1 MQEIEERILVTEDT
15 VEEIDT
21 SFKENVKSRKFWK
34 QNIQEIWN
42 TMKRPNLAIRLG
54 LIGIED

>member
-1 MQEIEERILVTEDT
+1 MQEIVERILGTEDT

-34 QNIQEIWN
+34 QNI
-42 TMKRPNLAIRLG
+42 
-54 LIGIED
+54 